1 MMADFQRAYTKTSA
15 FEGGY
20 SNHPDDKGGETYKG
34 IARNMW
40 GSWGGWKIID
50 RYKTSKLASKQF
62 SNVLSGSIELEDM
75 VEAFY
80 RANFWN
86 KIHGDDIMNQL
97 VAENIYDF
105 AVNSGISRAV
115 KYAQRIAGVTEDG
128 IMGRMTIKAINQN
141 IEGFVTKYKASRL
154 AFLHKIVVNNPSQQV
169 FMRGWTNRV
178 QNA

>member
-1 MMADFQRAYTKTSA
+1 MADFQRAYLKTSA

-20 SNHPDDKGGETYKG
+20 SNHPSDKGGETYKG

-50 RYKTSKLASKQF
+50 RYKTSPLSSKQM
-62 SNVLSGSIELEDM
+62 SNVLAGSVELEDM

-86 KIHGDDIMNQL
+86 KIKGDDIMNQK

-105 AVNSGISRAV
+105 AVNSGVSRAI
-115 KYAQRIAGVTEDG
+115 KYAQRVVGVAEDG
-128 IMGRMTIKAINQN
+128 IIGAKSIKAINAN
-141 IEGFVTKYKASRL
+141 IHDFVVKYKEARMS
-154 AFLHKIVVNNPSQQV
+154 FIKKIVARDESQSV
-169 FMRGWTNRV
+169 FLKGWTNRV
-178 QNA
+178 ENA